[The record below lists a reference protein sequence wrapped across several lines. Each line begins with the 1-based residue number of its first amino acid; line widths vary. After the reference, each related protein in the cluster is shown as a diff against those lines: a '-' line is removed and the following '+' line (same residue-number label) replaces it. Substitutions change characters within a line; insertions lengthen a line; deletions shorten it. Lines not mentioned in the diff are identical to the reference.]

1 MWALLPLKEFAHA
14 KQRLSG
20 VLSAGERYQLFEA
33 MVRDVLSVLLRH
45 PDIERTLIISDDPA
59 AKTLAAEYRAELLSE
74 SGLQVNGLN
83 PAVQA
88 GVDVLA
94 KRGIDDVMVV
104 HGDLPLLTHGEITCL
119 LEAHRQQGEASD
131 ATSANPMLTIIPD
144 ERREGTNC
152 LLCTP
157 ASSLTYCYGRQSF
170 LAHATQAS
178 RIGLPLQVL
187 RLPGLMCDIDTPA
200 DLVNLVQRATPD
212 IAVHSYDYIHSIGL
226 AGRLGLVTPESTV
239 PVGLHYHRVS

>member
-1 MWALLPLKEFAHA
+1 MWALLPLKKFAHA

-20 VLSAGERYQLFEA
+20 VLSAEERYQLFEV
-33 MVRDVLSVLLRH
+33 MVKDVLSVLLRH
-45 PDIERTLIISDDPA
+45 PGIERTLIISDDPA
-59 AKTLAAEYRAELLSE
+59 AKKLAADYSAELLSE
-74 SGLQVNGLN
+74 SGLQVSGLN
-83 PAVQA
+83 SAVQA

-94 KRGIDDVMVV
+94 KRGINDVMVV
-104 HGDLPLLTHGEITCL
+104 HGDLPLLTVGEITCL
-119 LEAHRQQGEASD
+119 LEAHRKKGETSKG
-131 ATSANPMLTIIPD
+131 TSANPMLTIVPD

-157 ASSLTYCYGRQSF
+157 ASRLTYCYGRHSF
-170 LAHATQAS
+170 LAHAAQAS

-187 RLPGLMCDIDTPA
+187 RLPGMMCDIDTPA
-200 DLVNLVQRATPD
+200 DLVNLLQRATSD

-226 AGRLGLVTPESTV
+226 AGRLGLATPESTA